1 MSTHPSSK
9 PPTLA
14 HLAVFCRDSSSS
26 SILSMASSLS
36 SLSSLS
42 SSAGSTSLPV
52 IVWHQGKARRV
63 RASKSFNLPPK
74 VAAYFQE
81 ELAREFC
88 IASSERGAGAAK
100 RATP

>member
-1 MSTHPSSK
+1 
-9 PPTLA
+9 
-14 HLAVFCRDSSSS
+14 
-26 SILSMASSLS
+26 MASSLS

-100 RATP
+100 RATPESAADVGRKA